1 MCPVFGHNDWI
12 SMKIRKTN
20 AQMVNKA
27 NQAAGSLSRSLV
39 LINAIARGS
48 RKGSLLTELVTR
60 TGLPRSTIHRVLD
73 MLIDIGW
80 VVRDEDSARFNLG
93 LDLAA
98 LGYSA
103 ILRNPIERTASSILS
118 ILAEDLKQVV
128 YLGVRSGLDMVCI
141 GRYESESQIVVGR
154 GWVGLRGPFGMS
166 PSCMGMFAK
175 MPVNEVDEIVKTNMT
190 RYHKIE
196 GFDESGFYRTLELA
210 MKAGYGTY
218 DNIIL
223 DRTTSGFGVA
233 IVDTSGYPIAAIGTT
248 YITGW
253 LSEEQKQSCLE
264 KLFTASFN
272 ISVALF
278 GSVFE

>member
-1 MCPVFGHNDWI
+1 MI
-12 SMKIRKTN
+12 IRKTN
-20 AQMVNKA
+20 AQIVHKK

-48 RKGSLLTELVTR
+48 RKGSLLTELVIR
-60 TGLPRSTIHRVLD
+60 TALPRSTIHRVLD
-73 MLIDIGW
+73 MLIEVGW
-80 VVRDEDSARFNLG
+80 VVRDEKTARFNLG

-103 ILRNPIERTASSILS
+103 ILRNPIERIASAELS
-118 ILAEDLKQVV
+118 NLAEDLKQVV

-175 MPVNEVDEIVKTNMT
+175 MPTNEVDEIVKTNMT
-190 RYHKIE
+190 RYHKIQ
-196 GFDESGFYRTLELA
+196 GFDESGFHRTLELA
-210 MKAGYGTY
+210 MKTGYGTY

-233 IVDTSGYPIAAIGTT
+233 VVDNSGYPIAAIGTT
-248 YITGW
+248 YISGW
-253 LSEEQKQSCLE
+253 LSEDQKQVCLD
-264 KLFTASFN
+264 KLFTASSK
-272 ISVALF
+272 ISAALF
-278 GSVFE
+278 ISIFEV

>member
-1 MCPVFGHNDWI
+1 
-12 SMKIRKTN
+12 MKIK
-20 AQMVNKA
+20 QA
-27 NQAAGSLSRSLV
+27 NSLKPDAAAGSLNRSLI

-60 TGLPRSTIHRVLD
+60 TGLPRPTIHRVLA
-73 MLIDIGW
+73 MLMDIGW
-80 VVRDEDSARFNLG
+80 VVRDEETTRFNLG

-103 ILRNPIERTASSILS
+103 ILRNPIERLASTVLS
-118 ILAEDLKQVV
+118 TLAEELKQVV
-128 YLGVRSGLDMVCI
+128 YLGVRSGLDMICI
-141 GRYESESQIVVGR
+141 GRYESQSQIMVGR
-154 GWVGLRGPFGMS
+154 GWVGLRGPLGMS

-175 MPVNEVDEIVKTNMT
+175 MDYDEVQEIVQANMT
-190 RYHKIE
+190 RYHRIE
-196 GFDESGFYRTLELA
+196 GFEESGFHRTLDHA

-233 IVDTSGYPIAAIGTT
+233 IVDNSGYPIAAIGTT

-253 LSEEQKQSCLE
+253 LTEEQKKNCLD
-264 KLFTASFN
+264 KLNTAAFN
-272 ISVALF
+272 ISRALF
-278 GSVFE
+278 GQYMQA